1 MKSPIPHNKP
11 AESHSYTATV
21 ALKRS
26 IIIPVSLSDYQA
38 VVDDFPKFRAMLE
51 DIYASHPEL
60 FPPEFEDGFQSKDKR
75 LSLKLQIT
83 LRRITVGFGEQVAHY
98 QIVPGDVLA
107 YMTGKTED
115 LEKPLWLRKY
125 SVPYWVLAEIF
136 GRDANYYHR
145 IECMLGR
152 CSVVGALSSKPGII
166 PKHFVA
172 DEKHAK
178 HLGKKAY
185 IAMAAGGGC
194 VLAAEL
200 TPSCDADSLRESY
213 GVLRQEAEWADPDHR
228 FESANT
234 DGFQATVI
242 ALQMAFGKRLVLMSC
257 ILHLIISIRD
267 GAKKK
272 FREHYE
278 EVADWFWWCYEA
290 ETKRGFAQR
299 WKSFMRR
306 AQESSWDE
314 KIKGKLERANEK
326 KLDSYKAYYDNEGS
340 HRVSTA
346 LDQLMGMLDRRLFA
360 MRHLHGHFETSRLL
374 IRGWAQIQN
383 FAPWNPRTRK
393 LNGAACPAERLNGFR
408 YRESW
413 LENLRVSTS
422 MGGYRHVP
430 QIPVE

>member
-1 MKSPIPHNKP
+1 MSIQAPSNLSEEPH
-11 AESHSYTATV
+11 SLTASTS
-21 ALKRS
+21 LRRS
-26 IIIPVSLSDYQA
+26 IVIPVLLSDYQA

-51 DIYASHPEL
+51 DIYASQPEL

-75 LSLKLQIT
+75 FSLKLQIT
-83 LRRITVGFGEQVAHY
+83 LRRITVGFGDQAAHY
-98 QIVPGDVLA
+98 QIVPCNVLA
-107 YMTGKTED
+107 YMSGKTED
-115 LEKPLWLRKY
+115 VEKPLRLRKY

-145 IECMLGR
+145 IECTLGR
-152 CSVVGALSSKPGII
+152 CSVVGALSSGPGTL

-178 HLGKKAY
+178 HLGEKAY

-200 TPSCDADSLRESY
+200 TPGCDADSLRESY

-234 DGFQATVI
+234 DGFQATVL
-242 ALQMAFGKRLVLMSC
+242 ALQMVFGKGLVLVSC
-257 ILHLIISIRD
+257 LLHLFISIRD
-267 GAKKK
+267 GSKRK
-272 FREHYE
+272 FREQYE

-290 ETKRGFAQR
+290 ETKRSFAQR
-299 WKSFMRR
+299 WRSLMQR
-306 AQESSWDE
+306 ARDSTWDE

-326 KLDSYKAYYDNEGS
+326 KLDSYKAYYDNAGS

-346 LDQLMGMLDRRLFA
+346 LDRLMGLLDRRLFA
-360 MRHLHGHFETSRLL
+360 MRHLHGHYETSRLL

-383 FAPWNPRTRK
+383 HAPWNPRTRK
-393 LNGAACPAERLNGFR
+393 ELGAACPAERLNGSR
-408 YRESW
+408 YRECW
-413 LENLRVSTS
+413 LENLRVASS
-422 MGGYRHVP
+422 MGGYRHAP